1 MPASRHVTRQYAFI
15 DALRGYAVLLVITC
29 HTSYAIPGLPYPV
42 KKIAV
47 LGWHGVQLFF
57 LMSCVTLL
65 LSWHADE
72 RRQEVSLWRFWL
84 RRLFRIVPMYWLAAL
99 FYFWL
104 IPPSTGIV
112 WHQVMTAL
120 TFTNIWSP
128 AQMSTVPGG
137 WIVVPGGWSVSVE
150 FAFYALFP
158 VLALLI
164 RTMRRAVLF
173 FALSRLA
180 ACAAN
185 TFMRPA
191 LAGSFGEVAV
201 KIFLYFWFPNQLPVF
216 ALGTIL
222 FFAIRPG
229 LEGFPGRMT
238 RFARRRGTWI
248 ILACMSVVPFVAG
261 KPFPQSLPFAP
272 PLYVPLFLVASG
284 LFMVAVSCMAARPDS
299 VFVNAPIR
307 ALGKVSFSAY
317 LFHFALLRVLPPWLP
332 KPLGA
337 AATSWMAIL
346 SFVALWMAVVTATF
360 ALSFVTYRLVEKPM
374 IKAGNRLLARRN
386 TAAAPLPLGVQH

>member
-1 MPASRHVTRQYAFI
+1 MAFLI
-15 DALRGYAVLLVITC
+15 QAAVP
-29 HTSYAIPGLPYPV
+29 HRAD
-42 KKIAV
+42 V
-47 LGWHGVQLFF
+47 LARRPI
-57 LMSCVTLL
+57 LL
-65 LSWHADE
+65 LADPTIHRHCVASGDDRSDLHQHLE
-72 RRQEVSLWRFWL
+72 PGADVDRAGRLDRGA
-84 RRLFRIVPMYWLAAL
+84 RRLERQRRIRFLRPV
-99 FYFWL
+99 
-104 IPPSTGIV
+104 
-112 WHQVMTAL
+112 
-120 TFTNIWSP
+120 
-128 AQMSTVPGG
+128 
-137 WIVVPGGWSVSVE
+137 
-150 FAFYALFP
+150 P

-173 FALSRLA
+173 FALSLLA